1 MTTKIQKWG
10 NSLAVRL
17 PRDIARELRLREG
30 SEVAVEK
37 EQNRITIISVPPQ
50 HRTLRKDAWRMFLLP
65 TKNKKGNVSGRV
77 DDILYGVHR

>member
-17 PRDIARELRLREG
+17 PRDITRELHLREG

-37 EQNRITIISVPPQ
+37 QQNRITIISVPPRD
-50 HRTLRKDAWRMFLLP
+50 RTLRKEAWRMFLLP
-65 TKNKKGNVSGRV
+65 TKKKKENVSGRV
-77 DDILYGVHR
+77 DEILYGVHR